1 MKFRN
6 KTTGAISTEDAI
18 MATMPNVSFP
28 KPVTST
34 LICGYGYEEVFP
46 ATTWP
51 SVTLPYEQLDS
62 DGIEEVDGKWYE
74 KWKVITATGDDK
86 TNIDNDAASSQRSSR
101 NNELKKS
108 DYLALS
114 DVTMSDEWKTYRQ
127 ALRDLPTASGWPHSH
142 TWPTKPS

>member
-6 KTTGAISTEDAI
+6 TTTGAISTETAI

-28 KPVTST
+28 KPVTSA
-34 LICGYGYEEVFP
+34 LICSYGYEEVFP

-51 SVTLPYEQLDS
+51 SVTAPYEQLES
-62 DGIEEVDGKWYE
+62 DGVEQVDGKWYE
-74 KWKVITATGDDK
+74 KWKVKTATGDDR
-86 TNIDNDAASSQRSSR
+86 TNIDNDAASSQRASR
-101 NNELKKS
+101 NSELKKS

-127 ALRDLPTASGWPHSH
+127 ALRDLPTASGWPHTH